1 MPGFEDKDR
10 IALYTHLRAFES
22 DFDKSQSQIRAIC
35 SAWSAA
41 ALAAVVLTVTSA
53 NTPPAGLDASALKIR
68 ADTLADLRSLIC
80 MVGSAGVLAF
90 WFIDQRIYQR
100 LLHSVFGFGLYA
112 EFKNP
117 DLPQVRS
124 ALYVANLD
132 VTDGLG
138 WFYRVQFVAFLLIA
152 FVLGMLDGALS
163 WPSHINVAALA
174 QPVAGITTAH
184 IVFVGWGL
192 FYSACWPSLRKLI
205 KDLYPDLED
214 ALPPRRRDGRE
225 LPANLAKRDVWLARV
240 RAHPMPPETP

>member
-1 MPGFEDKDR
+1 MPGFENKDR

-53 NTPPAGLDASALKIR
+53 NTPPAGMASGPLASR
-68 ADTLADLRSLIC
+68 TETLADLRSLIC
-80 MVGSAGVLAF
+80 IVGSAGVLAF

-100 LLHSVFGFGLYA
+100 LLHSVFGYGLYT

-124 ALYVANLD
+124 ALYIANLD

-138 WFYRVQFVAFLLIA
+138 WFYRVQFAVFLIIA
-152 FVLGMLDGALS
+152 FVLVLLDGAFT
-163 WPSHINVAALA
+163 WPPNFNLIALK
-174 QPVAGITTAH
+174 QPVVPITIVH
-184 IVFVGWGL
+184 SVFVVCGMI
-192 FYSACWPSLRKLI
+192 YASRWPSLRGLI
-205 KDLYPDLED
+205 KDLYPDLEG

-225 LPANLAKRDVWLARV
+225 QPVNLAKRDVWLARV
-240 RAHPMPPETP
+240 RAHPVPPETP